1 MGRRAV
7 PLKKGLTLFISSMS
21 RRYTVKKATSAAL
34 ASIALAATLGLG
46 AGPAHS
52 WGYNNPLPTPG
63 KTTTLADGLLSP
75 LRLALGA
82 GKSVDVAQSFGGTV
96 DRIRSDGSIQ
106 QLDAMPGYS
115 SGSVSRFGGTTY
127 YTMTVGA
134 GEGVPEAN
142 ESLLKSI
149 DKRGKIRTI
158 TDIAEYERSANPDGG
173 TIYGFRDLDEE
184 CLAAQVNLGPFARYP
199 GAQDSNPYATVALGG
214 YVLVADAGAN
224 AIFKVDRKGK
234 VSTVAVLPAIP
245 LEITEERAAALGVDP
260 CAVGSTYYLE
270 PVPTDIEF
278 GWNGKLYV
286 TSLPGGPEDPSLGA
300 LGSVFAV
307 NLWKGT
313 SAQVAAGL
321 VSPTGVAVDRRGNL
335 YVAELFANRISV
347 IPRGSSTAQ
356 PLLEATLPGE
366 VELRGSTLYATTDVL
381 PGEGT
386 PPDGKVI
393 KVKLKG
399 GHGWYKS
406 GQDPT
411 GDTADVNQD

>member
-1 MGRRAV
+1 M
-7 PLKKGLTLFISSMS
+7 
-21 RRYTVKKATSAAL
+21 KKATPAAL
-34 ASIALAATLGLG
+34 ATLSLAATLGLG
-46 AGPAHS
+46 AGPAHAGDYS
-52 WGYNNPLPTPG
+52 RPLPTPG

-75 LRLALGA
+75 LRIALGH

-96 DRIRSDGSIQ
+96 DRVKSKGSIE
-106 QLDAMPGYS
+106 QLDSMPGYFA
-115 SGSVSRFGGTTY
+115 GSVSRFGGTTY

-149 DKRGKIRTI
+149 DRKGNIRTI
-158 TDIAEYERSANPDGG
+158 TDIAAYERVANPDGD

-184 CLAAQVNLGPFARYP
+184 CLAAQVDLGPFARYS
-199 GAQDSNPYATVALGG
+199 GAQDSNPYATVAFGRH
-214 YVLVADAGAN
+214 VLVADAGAN
-224 AIFKVDRKGK
+224 AIFKVDQKGN

-245 LEITEERAAALGVDP
+245 LEVTAEIAAALGIDP

-270 PVPTDIEF
+270 PVPTDLEV

-300 LGSVFAV
+300 RGSVFAV
-307 NLWKGT
+307 NAWNGT
-313 SAQVAAGL
+313 TRQVATGL
-321 VSPTGVAVDRRGNL
+321 TTPTGVALDKRGNL

-347 IPRGSSTAQ
+347 VPHGSSQAQ
-356 PLLEATLPGE
+356 LLLEATLPGD

-386 PPDGKVI
+386 PPDGKI
-393 KVKLKG
+393 IRVKLKG
-399 GHGWYKS
+399 GHGWYQS
-406 GQDPT
+406 GVDPT
-411 GDTADVNQD
+411 GDKADANQD

>member
-1 MGRRAV
+1 MNV
-7 PLKKGLTLFISSMS
+7 IVNVEE
-21 RRYTVKKATSAAL
+21 RYTVKKASTAAL
-34 ASIALAATLGLG
+34 ATIALAATLGLG

-52 WGYNNPLPTPG
+52 WGNTKPLPTPG
-63 KTTTLADGLLSP
+63 TAATLADGLLSP
-75 LRLALGA
+75 LRIALGQ
-82 GKSVDVAQSFGGTV
+82 GKSVDVAQSFAGSV

-134 GEGVPEAN
+134 GEGVPAAN
-142 ESLLKSI
+142 QSLLKSI
-149 DKRGKIRTI
+149 DRKGNVRTI
-158 TDIAEYERSANPDGG
+158 TDIAEYERAANPDGG

-184 CLAAQVNLGPFARYP
+184 CLAAQVNLGPFARYQ
-199 GAQDSNPYATVALGG
+199 GAPDSNPYATVAFGRH
-214 YVLVADAGAN
+214 VLVADAGAN
-224 AIFKVDRKGK
+224 AIFKVDRRGN

-245 LEITEERAAALGVDP
+245 VEITEENAMALGINP
-260 CAVGSTYYLE
+260 CAVGFTYYLE
-270 PVPTDIEF
+270 PVPTDIEY

-300 LGSVFAV
+300 LGSVFSV
-307 NLWKGT
+307 NPISGKTKL
-313 SAQVAAGL
+313 VASGL
-321 VSPTGVAVDRRGNL
+321 ASPTGVAVDGRGNI

-347 IPRGSSTAQ
+347 IPRGSSAAQ
-356 PLLEATLPGE
+356 PLLETTLPGD

-393 KVKLKG
+393 RVKLQG
-399 GHGWYKS
+399 GHGWDRS
-406 GQDPT
+406 GAEPT
-411 GDTADVNQD
+411 GDKADANQD